1 MNIFERIKARVKL
14 NDLYATARI
23 VLTPEEFEKFK
34 AHHERMY
41 QIVKKKKRSMA
52 DAMEMLVLHV
62 EILKII
68 DNVSEEASKCRK

>member
-41 QIVKKKKRSMA
+41 QIVKKKKRS
-52 DAMEMLVLHV
+52 
-62 EILKII
+62 
-68 DNVSEEASKCRK
+68 SKKRAA